1 MMVTKSAVHIQP
13 HVWLAAAILG
23 LTGQLAWTVVVEKIP
38 ADTLRRVNA
47 ELQEVFIAAA
57 RT

>member
-1 MMVTKSAVHIQP
+1 MTKSAVHIQP